1 MTPPFRIGD
10 NNANNYP
17 NSGDSVPSA
26 EGTDNSD
33 TSSGMSSLTN
43 EQMLIKSLRLENEKL
58 RNSTSKSYF
67 INVEEMKPDKVKDG
81 AILNDLTFYI
91 GTMVFKRF
99 KFLPNKQELYNYK
112 KKGALGNV
120 VMSEKILNIPHHK
133 QQLFWTKFAKKA
145 SKIITEK
152 RSSVRTSMKK
162 TFIGK

>member
-1 MTPPFRIGD
+1 MTQPYHLREY
-10 NNANNYP
+10 NANSTP
-17 NSGDSVPSA
+17 NGGDSVPPA
-26 EGTDNSD
+26 VGTDNSD

-43 EQMLIKSLRLENEKL
+43 EQMLIKTLRLENESL

-99 KFLPNKQELYNYK
+99 KFLPNKKELYNYK
-112 KKGALGNV
+112 EKGTLGNV
-120 VMSEKILNIPHHK
+120 VMSEKILNIPHHN

>member
-1 MTPPFRIGD
+1 
-10 NNANNYP
+10 
-17 NSGDSVPSA
+17 
-26 EGTDNSD
+26 
-33 TSSGMSSLTN
+33 
-43 EQMLIKSLRLENEKL
+43 
-58 RNSTSKSYF
+58 
-67 INVEEMKPDKVKDG
+67 MKPDKVKDM

-91 GTMVFKRF
+91 NTMVFKRF

-112 KKGALGNV
+112 QKGTLGNV
-120 VMSEKILNIPHHK
+120 VMSKKILNIPIHK